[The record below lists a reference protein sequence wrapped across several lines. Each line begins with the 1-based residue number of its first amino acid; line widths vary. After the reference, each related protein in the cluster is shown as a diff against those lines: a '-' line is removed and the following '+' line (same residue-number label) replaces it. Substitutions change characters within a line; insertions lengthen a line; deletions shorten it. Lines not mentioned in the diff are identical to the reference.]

1 MKASIGID
9 KNGVAPKLFGNL
21 GIPNEPYTAYLVIDK
36 PDGSTDN
43 LVVPHSESDAWSLT
57 VTYTNPG
64 AYEALIMPRVEGAFE
79 STRLQFSL

>member
-43 LVVPHSESDAWSLT
+43 LVVPHS
-57 VTYTNPG
+57 
-64 AYEALIMPRVEGAFE
+64 
-79 STRLQFSL
+79 